1 MRLKIE
7 PIDAAAFMSFGQL
20 IPPQAPGQ
28 GRQELFE
35 ELQNERASARPRLSM
50 ATVEPKA
57 LPLTAVQMERH
68 VHSSQ
73 VFVPVDSAGYLVVVA
88 PHGADGMP
96 DLGKI
101 RAFPRAGRRGAKL
114 SRRHL
119 ASSVVGA
126 RAHGALRN
134 PHLRRRNLGGR
145 AIRRSATRSRH
156 RGVKA
161 LRRA

>member
-7 PIDAAAFMSFGQL
+7 PIDAAAFMPFGQL

-50 ATVEPKA
+50 ATLEPKG
-57 LPLTAVQMERH
+57 LPRTAGQRGRH

-73 VFVPVDSAGYLVVVA
+73 VVVPVDSAGSLQVVA
-88 PHGADGMP
+88 PRGPEGMP

-101 RAFPRAGRRGAKL
+101 LAFRVPGDTG
-114 SRRHL
+114 
-119 ASSVVGA
+119 
-126 RAHGALRN
+126 
-134 PHLRRRNLGGR
+134 
-145 AIRRSATRSRH
+145 
-156 RGVKA
+156 
-161 LRRA
+161 

>member
-7 PIDAAAFMSFGQL
+7 PIDAAAFMSFGEL

-101 RAFPRAGRRGAKL
+101 RAFRVPGDTGLNYRADTWHHPLSALERTGRFAILTFVDGTSADEQFVDL
-114 SRRHL
+114 PQE
-119 ASSVVGA
+119 VVIEA
-126 RAHGALRN
+126 
-134 PHLRRRNLGGR
+134 
-145 AIRRSATRSRH
+145 
-156 RGVKA
+156 
-161 LRRA
+161 

>member
-7 PIDAAAFMSFGQL
+7 PIDAAAFMPFGQL
-20 IPPQAPGQ
+20 IPPRAPGQ

-57 LPLTAVQMERH
+57 LPLTAAKMERH

-101 RAFPRAGRRGAKL
+101 RAFRVPGDTGLNYRADTWHHPLSALERTGRF
-114 SRRHL
+114 
-119 ASSVVGA
+119 
-126 RAHGALRN
+126 
-134 PHLRRRNLGGR
+134 
-145 AIRRSATRSRH
+145 AILTFVDGTSADEQF
-156 RGVKA
+156 VD
-161 LRRA
+161 LPQPVLIEE

>member
-7 PIDAAAFMSFGQL
+7 PIDAAAFMPFGQL

-101 RAFPRAGRRGAKL
+101 RAFRVPGDTGLNYRADTWHHPLSALERTGRFAILTFVDGTSADEQFVDL
-114 SRRHL
+114 PQE
-119 ASSVVGA
+119 VVTEA
-126 RAHGALRN
+126 
-134 PHLRRRNLGGR
+134 
-145 AIRRSATRSRH
+145 
-156 RGVKA
+156 
-161 LRRA
+161 

>member
-7 PIDAAAFMSFGQL
+7 PIDAAAFMSFGEL

-57 LPLTAVQMERH
+57 FPLTAVQMERH

-101 RAFPRAGRRGAKL
+101 RAFRVPGDTGLNYRADTWHHPLSALERTGRFAILTFVDGTSADEQFVDL
-114 SRRHL
+114 PQE
-119 ASSVVGA
+119 VVIEA
-126 RAHGALRN
+126 
-134 PHLRRRNLGGR
+134 
-145 AIRRSATRSRH
+145 
-156 RGVKA
+156 
-161 LRRA
+161 